1 MLGSKRR
8 IDALELVFYAVTL
21 VGFTALWYSPA
32 VVSLAS
38 VTCVLLSV
46 YQWKSFKRSSFRH
59 VGISLSGIV
68 VLVLLDMIFS
78 GFESQTSA
86 KFLLIVGFVGVFG
99 ASYYYYGKLDCTLI
113 LKYLLVIAGILALVN
128 SISIF
133 NYFLNKD
140 HFDALLLQSKHIPVG
155 IHHIHFGVL
164 NGMIVILLLGSF
176 FVANTFNKSLKVI
189 TILFLLIIFISF
201 HILSSRTGL
210 LAFYGASVTMLVV
223 YAMQKRQFKVVLL
236 GLLTMGISLAASY
249 SLSSSFQNKVAN
261 SLEDMSS
268 WGKGE
273 EINFKSMGMRIEA
286 ARMCVYII
294 GQNPLGVGAAYQD
307 SVMAATYDKLNSVLL
322 EENRVG
328 PHNQFLEYGVR
339 YGWVGIILL
348 IYFFFGLFL
357 WAGHSSFSM
366 WGIVVFIFIA
376 VLFES
381 LLERQVSLYFMALL
395 IPLSYH
401 FFANWQ
407 VNEVGEDIN

>member
-1 MLGSKRR
+1 MLGDKRN
-8 IDALELVFYAVTL
+8 IIALDLVFYAVTL
-21 VGFTALWYSPA
+21 LGFSALWYSPA
-32 VVSLAS
+32 IVSLAS
-38 VTCVLLSV
+38 VTGVLLSV
-46 YQWKSFKRSSFRH
+46 YQWKSFKISSFRH

-68 VLVLLDMIFS
+68 LLVLLDMIFS

-86 KFLLIVGFVGVFG
+86 KFLLIVGFVGIFG
-99 ASYYYYGKLDCTLI
+99 ASYYYYGKLDGTLI

-164 NGMIVILLLGSF
+164 NGMIIILLLGSF
-176 FVANTFNKSLKVI
+176 FVANTFNKFLKVI

-210 LAFYGASVTMLVV
+210 LAFYGASLIMLVV
-223 YAMQKRQFKVVLL
+223 YAMQKRQFKIVLL

-273 EINFKSMGMRIEA
+273 EINFKSMGMRMEA
-286 ARMCVYII
+286 ARMCVDII
-294 GQNPLGVGAAYQD
+294 SQNPLGVGAAYQD
-307 SVMAATYDKLNSVLL
+307 SAMATTYDNLNSVLL
-322 EENRVG
+322 DENRVG
-328 PHNQFLEYGVR
+328 PHNQFLEFGVK

-348 IYFFFGLFL
+348 VYFFFSLFL
-357 WAGHSSFSM
+357 WAGDSSFSM
-366 WGIVVFIFIA
+366 WGIVVFILIA

-381 LLERQVSLYFMALL
+381 LLERQASLYFLALL
-395 IPLSYH
+395 VPFSYH
-401 FFANWQ
+401 FFTNRD
-407 VNEVGEDIN
+407 VNTVKEDVN